1 MDALDELIS
10 SKQQRVEMIGEDESL
25 SELVDKK
32 KMKAMQK
39 EITLLE
45 KRKASIMGRKKRF

>member
-25 SELVDKK
+25 SELVCMKK
-32 KMKAMQK
+32 W
-39 EITLLE
+39 LE
-45 KRKASIMGRKKRF
+45 KNTKRKKW